1 MAKLKSGCREDKL
14 ERSGGYLKSGETAA
28 RNLSCL
34 KKLYYQN
41 QKVYSG
47 STEN

>member
-28 RNLSCL
+28 RNLSCIKIKKFTAGVL
-34 KKLYYQN
+34 KI
-41 QKVYSG
+41 S
-47 STEN
+47 